1 MARSRNTRKS
11 RGLVSRLYSPLHHAF
26 LAGEEG
32 VAAVTNTARNIV
44 RTGIRGVDRVGS
56 SVTRHADGAVRNVF
70 TRKSR
75 NGGARKNRKNRR
87 NSRKNRRSRK
97 GSRKNRRNSRKNR
110 RNSRRN

>member
-1 MARSRNTRKS
+1 MARSRSTRKS

-75 NGGARKNRKNRR
+75 NGG
-87 NSRKNRRSRK
+87 
-97 GSRKNRRNSRKNR
+97 GRKNRRNSRKNR
-110 RNSRRN
+110 RNSRKNRRKNRRNSRRNSRRN

>member
-1 MARSRNTRKS
+1 MARSRSTRKS

-75 NGGARKNRKNRR
+75 NGGSRKNRRTSRKNRRTSRKNRKNRK
-87 NSRKNRRSRK
+87 S
-97 GSRKNRRNSRKNR
+97 
-110 RNSRRN
+110 SRRN

>member
-1 MARSRNTRKS
+1 MARSRSTRKS

-75 NGGARKNRKNRR
+75 NGGARKNRR
-87 NSRKNRRSRK
+87 NSRKNRRT
-97 GSRKNRRNSRKNR
+97 SRKNRRNSRKNR

>member
-1 MARSRNTRKS
+1 MARSRSTRKS

-75 NGGARKNRKNRR
+75 NGG
-87 NSRKNRRSRK
+87 SRKNRRT
-97 GSRKNRRNSRKNR
+97 SRKNRRTSRKNR

>member
-1 MARSRNTRKS
+1 MAGSRRTRKS

-75 NGGARKNRKNRR
+75 NGGGRKSRRSRRSRRTSRR
-87 NSRKNRRSRK
+87 NSRKNRKS
-97 GSRKNRRNSRKNR
+97 
-110 RNSRRN
+110 SRRN

>member
-1 MARSRNTRKS
+1 MARSRSTRKS

-75 NGGARKNRKNRR
+75 NGGSRKNRKNRR
-87 NSRKNRRSRK
+87 NSRKNRRN
-97 GSRKNRRNSRKNR
+97 SRKNRRNSRKNR